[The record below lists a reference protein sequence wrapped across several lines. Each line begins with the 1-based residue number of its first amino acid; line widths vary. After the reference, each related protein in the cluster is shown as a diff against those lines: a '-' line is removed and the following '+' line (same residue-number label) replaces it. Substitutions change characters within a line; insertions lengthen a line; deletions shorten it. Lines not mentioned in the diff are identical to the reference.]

1 MSMTKMDIAHDTA
14 WDNVKLDGT
23 NQSTAE
29 AVSAGATAIDLLQY
43 LMDNCSLELLEGGLY
58 GEEWH
63 PRQLIE
69 IRNLLEEWN

>member
-1 MSMTKMDIAHDTA
+1 MSMTKMDYAHNYA
-14 WDNVKLDGT
+14 WSEVKLDGT

-29 AVSAGATAIDLLQY
+29 AVSAGATAIELLQY
-43 LMDNCSLELLEGGLY
+43 LVDNCSLELLENRLY

-63 PRQLIE
+63 PKQLIE